1 MSFVS
6 QSTKKKY
13 SIAMDGPVGAGKST
27 LARMCA
33 KALGFIYIDTGA
45 LYRAI
50 GLYCYKNNIQ
60 VESESCVINS
70 LDNIKI
76 ALEKGDSQ
84 QRVILNGEDVS
95 DDIRLPEVSM
105 KASAVSAIPKVREF
119 LLDMQRGF
127 AKTENVIMDGR
138 DIGTVVLPNA
148 DLKIFIT
155 TKAEIRAKRRYDELI
170 QKGINTTFEEV
181 LADLN
186 TRDYNDS
193 HRKVAPLKQAED
205 AYLIDTGNMDLQRS
219 FEFTLSFIKEKLGLN
234 V

>member
-1 MSFVS
+1 
-6 QSTKKKY
+6 
-13 SIAMDGPVGAGKST
+13 
-27 LARMCA
+27 
-33 KALGFIYIDTGA
+33 
-45 LYRAI
+45 
-50 GLYCYKNNIQ
+50 
-60 VESESCVINS
+60 
-70 LDNIKI
+70 
-76 ALEKGDSQ
+76 
-84 QRVILNGEDVS
+84 
-95 DDIRLPEVSM
+95 M

-119 LLDMQRGF
+119 LLDMQRDF

>member
-119 LLDMQRGF
+119 LLDMQRDF

-205 AYLIDTGNMDLQRS
+205 AYLIDTGNMDLQQS

>member
-13 SIAMDGPVGAGKST
+13 SIAMDGPVSAGKST

-76 ALEKGDSQ
+76 ALEKGDNQ

-119 LLDMQRGF
+119 LLDMQRDF

>member
-76 ALEKGDSQ
+76 ALEKGDNQ

-119 LLDMQRGF
+119 LLDMQRDF
-127 AKTENVIMDGR
+127 AKTENIIMDGR